1 MRAREFIKEDTT
13 SSDCIATMSMPI
25 GSTISRMTFPKTA
38 KYTNILQPKGSARV
52 SRNVK
57 KATSY

>member
-1 MRAREFIKEDTT
+1 MRAQEFIKEDTT
-13 SSDCIATMSMPI
+13 SSGDVATLSVPI

-38 KYTNILQPKGSARV
+38 KYTNILKPKGSACV

-57 KATSY
+57 KALSY